1 MVGRGETNEEARMEI
16 PVLIE
21 PVAGNGYRASG
32 GAPFTFTVEAATRE
46 EALRKAQEMIAGRV
60 AAGAELV
67 AVSVPRAEHPW
78 ARFAGTL
85 RNDPMLDAWK
95 QAMADYRRKVDEDP
109 DIP

>member
-1 MVGRGETNEEARMEI
+1 MEI

-32 GAPFTFTVEAATRE
+32 ASPFAFSVEAATRD
-46 EALRKAQEMIAGRV
+46 EALRKVQEMIAGRV
-60 AAGAELV
+60 AAGAEVV
-67 AVSVPRAEHPW
+67 AVPVPRAGHPW
-78 ARFAGTL
+78 ARYAGTL

-95 QAMADYRRKVDEDP
+95 QAMAEYRRKVDEDP